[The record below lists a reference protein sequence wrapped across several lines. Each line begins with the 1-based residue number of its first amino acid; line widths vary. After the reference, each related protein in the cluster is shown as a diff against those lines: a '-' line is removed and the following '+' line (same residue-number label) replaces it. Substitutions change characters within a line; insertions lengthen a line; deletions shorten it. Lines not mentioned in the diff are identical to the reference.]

1 MPVDDSFTVTAFCTG
16 GRDGGALLAC
26 GALSRRGQALLA
38 ADIVRCLG
46 RNWSA
51 TVRRIEF
58 RWPLPGV
65 PGTPEPAL
73 GAFLD
78 KQIHDFGVTRA
89 LATASTATKLP
100 PAGIDFITIPD
111 LAQLEEP
118 EAKRA
123 LWRQLQAPR
132 KQGP

>member
-1 MPVDDSFTVTAFCTG
+1 MDDPLTVTAFCTG
-16 GRDGGALLAC
+16 GQDGGALLAC
-26 GALSRRGQALLA
+26 GSPAGRGQALLA

-58 RWPLPGV
+58 KWPLPGV
-65 PGTPEPAL
+65 SGDPEPAL

-78 KQIHDFGVTRA
+78 KQFHDFAVTRA
-89 LATASTATKLP
+89 LATASAVAKLP

-123 LWRQLQAPR
+123 LWQQLQAP
-132 KQGP
+132 